1 MIMSTLASH
10 PGSTRVLDR
19 TLSDLQPGLVLT
31 IQEAA
36 TRLRTTPRMLRYRE
50 AVGLLP
56 TDRAPGAH
64 RRYDDRALRAASYA
78 IALERA
84 YDVSPAALAF
94 ALRALT
100 EPAVYEDVRRLGELA
115 GQGRR
120 SALAALDFEQEKAR
134 RLLSRN
140 SVLPRA

>member
-1 MIMSTLASH
+1 
-10 PGSTRVLDR
+10 
-19 TLSDLQPGLVLT
+19 VLT
-31 IQEAA
+31 IREAA
-36 TRLRTTPRMLRYRE
+36 EQLRTTPRMLRYRE
-50 AVGLLP
+50 TVGLLP
-56 TDRAPGAH
+56 TDRVPGTH
-64 RRYDDRALRAASYA
+64 RRYDDRSLRAASYA

-115 GQGRR
+115 GRGRR

-134 RLLSRN
+134 RLLRR
-140 SVLPRA
+140 PY